1 VHYVRTVTIALVCG
15 LAALAGG
22 LYLGGHP
29 ERLPRF
35 AQDVFV
41 DDDRALQAEIAE
53 KIEGSFYKPVDA
65 ERLRERSLKGTV
77 EALDDPF
84 SQYLPPNE
92 AQQFAQAVEG
102 EFEGVGMTVDED
114 RRGLRVLNSFP
125 GSPARKAGIRKGDL
139 ISAVNGRSLAGVDS
153 RVATGRIKG
162 PAGTSVKL
170 EVATGSA
177 KPRTVRV
184 ERAKIDIP
192 LVEGSLRERAG
203 KTLGVVR
210 LASFSSGAHGELRAA
225 IDRLRARGAEGI
237 VLDLRGNGGGLLRE
251 AVLVSSQFIEEGE
264 IVSVRGRTRPNR
276 TEDAQGD
283 AIDEDIAVVVLVD
296 GGSAS
301 ASEITAGALR
311 DRGRASLVGQRTFG
325 KGLVQEVEPLSNGG
339 VLDLTVANYYLPSG
353 KTIPLRKGLRPQV
366 GARDNPRT
374 ARDEA
379 LPVALDELL
388 KRAKR

>member
-1 VHYVRTVTIALVCG
+1 MHYVSTVTIALVCG

-29 ERLPRF
+29 ESLPRF

-41 DDDRALQAEIAE
+41 EDDRSLQAEITE
-53 KIEGSFYKPVDA
+53 KIENSFYKPVDA
-65 ERLRERSLKGTV
+65 EQLRQRSLKGTV

-84 SQYLPPNE
+84 SQYLPPDE
-92 AQQFAQAVEG
+92 AQQFVQAVEG

-114 RRGLRVLNSFP
+114 RRGLQVLNSFP

-139 ISAVNGRSLAGVDS
+139 ITAVNGRPLAGVDS

-170 EVATGSA
+170 EVTTGRG
-177 KPRTVRV
+177 KPRTVSV

-192 LVEGSLRERAG
+192 LVESALRERGG
-203 KTLGVVR
+203 KKLGVVR
-210 LASFSSGAHGELRAA
+210 LASYSKGAHGEMRAA
-225 IDRLRARGAEGI
+225 IDRLRNRGAEGI
-237 VLDLRGNGGGLLRE
+237 VLDLRGNGGGLLEE
-251 AVLVSSQFIEEGE
+251 AVLVSSQFIEDGE
-264 IVSVRGRTRPNR
+264 IVSIRGRTRSNR
-276 TEDAQGD
+276 TEDAEGD

-339 VLDLTVANYYLPSG
+339 VLDITVANYYLPSG
-353 KTIPLRKGLRPQV
+353 KTIPLRKGLKPQV
-366 GARDNPRT
+366 EARDNPRT

-388 KRAKR
+388 KRAQR

>member
-1 VHYVRTVTIALVCG
+1 MHYVRTVTIALACG
-15 LAALAGG
+15 LVALAAG

-29 ERLPRF
+29 DKLPGPAR
-35 AQDVFV
+35 DLFV
-41 DDDRALQAEIAE
+41 QDDRALQAEITDR
-53 KIEGSFYKPVDA
+53 IRDDFYKPVDA
-65 ERLRERSLKGTV
+65 KKLRERSLKGTV

-84 SQYLPPNE
+84 SQYLPPSE

-102 EFEGVGMTVDED
+102 QFEGVGMTVDED

-125 GSPARKAGIRKGDL
+125 NSPARKAGITKGDL
-139 ISAVNGRSLAGVDS
+139 ITAVNGRSLAGVDS

-170 EVATGSA
+170 QVSA
-177 KPRTVRV
+177 GRGKPRTVRV
-184 ERAKIDIP
+184 KRAKIDVP
-192 LVEGSLRERAG
+192 LVEGKLVERKG
-203 KTLGVVR
+203 KKLGVVK
-210 LASFSSGAHGELRAA
+210 LASFSTGAHGEVRAA
-225 IDRLRARGAEGI
+225 IDKLRKQGAQGI

-251 AVLVSSQFIEEGE
+251 AVSVSSQFIENGK
-264 IVSVRGRTRPNR
+264 IVSVRGRSRANR
-276 TEDAQGD
+276 TENAEGG
-283 AIDEDIAVVVLVD
+283 AIDKNIGVVVLVD

-311 DRGRASLVGQRTFG
+311 DRGRAVLVGQRTFG

-353 KTIPLRKGLRPQV
+353 RTIPLRKGLRPQV
-366 GARDNPRT
+366 PARDNPHT
-374 ARDEA
+374 GRDEA

-388 KRAKR
+388 QRIAH

>member
-92 AQQFAQAVEG
+92 AQQFVQAVEG

-192 LVEGSLRERAG
+192 LVEGSLRERGG

>member
-53 KIEGSFYKPVDA
+53 KIEGSFYKSVDA

-192 LVEGSLRERAG
+192 LVEGSLRERGG

>member
-1 VHYVRTVTIALVCG
+1 MHYVRTVTIALVCG

-29 ERLPRF
+29 QWLPRF

-41 DDDRALQAEIAE
+41 DEDRALQAEITD
-53 KIEGSFYKPVDA
+53 KIEDSFYKPVDA
-65 ERLRERSLKGTV
+65 ERLRQRSLKGTV

-102 EFEGVGMTVDED
+102 KFEGVGMTVDED

-139 ISAVNGRSLAGVDS
+139 ITAVNGRALAGVDS

-170 EVATGSA
+170 AVTTGSA

-184 ERAKIDIP
+184 EREKIDIP
-192 LVEGSLRERAG
+192 LVESSLRERGG
-203 KTLGVVR
+203 KKLGVVR

-251 AVLVSSQFIEEGE
+251 AVLVSSQFIEDGE
-264 IVSVRGRTRPNR
+264 IVSVRGRTRSNR
-276 TEDAQGD
+276 TEEAQGD
-283 AIDEDIAVVVLVD
+283 AIDQDIAVVVLVD

-339 VLDLTVANYYLPSG
+339 VLDLTVAKYYLPSG
-353 KTIPLRKGLRPQV
+353 KTIPLRKGLKPQV
-366 GARDNPRT
+366 GARDKPRT

-388 KRAKR
+388 KRVEQ

>member
-1 VHYVRTVTIALVCG
+1 MHYVSTVTIALVCG

-29 ERLPRF
+29 ESLPRF

-41 DDDRALQAEIAE
+41 EDDRSLQAEITE
-53 KIEGSFYKPVDA
+53 KIENSFYKPVDA
-65 ERLRERSLKGTV
+65 ERLRQRSLKGTV

-84 SQYLPPNE
+84 SQYLPPDE
-92 AQQFAQAVEG
+92 AQQFVQAVEG

-114 RRGLRVLNSFP
+114 RRGLQVLNSFP

-139 ISAVNGRSLAGVDS
+139 ITAVNGRPLAGVDS

-170 EVATGSA
+170 EVTTGRG
-177 KPRTVRV
+177 KPRTVGV

-192 LVEGSLRERAG
+192 LVESSLRERGG
-203 KTLGVVR
+203 KKLGVVR
-210 LASFSSGAHGELRAA
+210 LASYSKGAHGEMRAA
-225 IDRLRARGAEGI
+225 IDRLRNRGAEGI
-237 VLDLRGNGGGLLRE
+237 VLDLRGNGGGLLKE
-251 AVLVSSQFIEEGE
+251 AVLVSSQFIEDGE
-264 IVSVRGRTRPNR
+264 IVSVRGRTRSNR
-276 TEDAQGD
+276 TEDAEGD

-353 KTIPLRKGLRPQV
+353 KTIPLRKGLKPQV
-366 GARDNPRT
+366 EARDNPRT
-374 ARDEA
+374 TRDEA
-379 LPVALDELL
+379 LPLALDELL
-388 KRAKR
+388 KRAQR

>member
-53 KIEGSFYKPVDA
+53 KIEGSFYKSVDA

-170 EVATGSA
+170 EVATGSG

-192 LVEGSLRERAG
+192 LVEGSLRERGG

-325 KGLVQEVEPLSNGG
+325 KGLVQEFEPLSNGG
-339 VLDLTVANYYLPSG
+339 VLDLTVANYYLPSC

>member
-1 VHYVRTVTIALVCG
+1 MHYLRTVTIALVCG
-15 LAALAGG
+15 LIALAGG

-29 ERLPRF
+29 ERLPGF
-35 AQDVFV
+35 AQDLFV
-41 DDDRALQAEIAE
+41 EDDRALQAEITE
-53 KIEGSFYKPVDA
+53 KIENSFYKPVDS
-65 ERLRERSLKGTV
+65 EQLRQRSLKGTV

-84 SQYLPPNE
+84 SQYLPPDE

-114 RRGLRVLNSFP
+114 RRGLQVLNSFP

-139 ISAVNGRSLAGVDS
+139 ITAVNGRSLAGVDS

-170 EVATGSA
+170 EVTTGRG
-177 KPRTVRV
+177 KPRMVEV

-192 LVEGSLRERAG
+192 LVESSLRERGG
-203 KTLGVVR
+203 KKLGVVR
-210 LASFSSGAHGELRAA
+210 LASYSSGAHGEMRAA
-225 IDRLRARGAEGI
+225 IDRLRSRGAEGI
-237 VLDLRGNGGGLLRE
+237 VLDLRGNGGGLLKE
-251 AVLVSSQFIEEGE
+251 AVLVSSQFIEDGE
-264 IVSVRGRTRPNR
+264 IVSVRGRTRSNR
-276 TEDAQGD
+276 TEDAEGD
-283 AIDEDIAVVVLVD
+283 AIDENIAVVVLVD

-339 VLDLTVANYYLPSG
+339 VLDITVANYFLPSG
-353 KTIPLRKGLRPQV
+353 KTIPLRKGLKPQV
-366 GARDNPRT
+366 EARDNPRT

-388 KRAKR
+388 KRAQR

>member
-1 VHYVRTVTIALVCG
+1 MHYVRTVTIALVCG

-41 DDDRALQAEIAE
+41 DDDRALQAEIAQ

-170 EVATGSA
+170 EVATGSG

-192 LVEGSLRERAG
+192 LVEGSLRERGG

-276 TEDAQGD
+276 TEDARGD

>member
-1 VHYVRTVTIALVCG
+1 VHYVRTVTIALACG
-15 LAALAGG
+15 LLALAAG

-29 ERLPRF
+29 DKLPGPAR
-35 AQDVFV
+35 DLFV
-41 DDDRALQAEIAE
+41 ENDRALQAEITDRI
-53 KIEGSFYKPVDA
+53 KDDFYKPVNTK
-65 ERLRERSLKGTV
+65 RLRERTLKGTV

-102 EFEGVGMTVDED
+102 QFEGVGMTVDED

-125 GSPARKAGIRKGDL
+125 NSPARKAGITKGDL
-139 ISAVNGRSLAGVDS
+139 ITAVNGRSLAGVDS

-170 EVATGSA
+170 QVTAGHG
-177 KPRTVRV
+177 KLRTVRV
-184 ERAKIDIP
+184 KRAKIDVP
-192 LVEGSLRERAG
+192 LVEGKLVERNG
-203 KTLGVVR
+203 KKLGVVK
-210 LASFSSGAHGELRAA
+210 LASFSTGAHAEVRAA
-225 IDRLRARGAEGI
+225 INRLRRRGAQGI

-251 AVLVSSQFIEEGE
+251 AVLVSSQFIEDGK
-264 IVSVRGRTRPNR
+264 IVSVRGRSRANR

-283 AIDEDIAVVVLVD
+283 AIDKNIGVVVLVD

-311 DRGRASLVGQRTFG
+311 DRGRAALVGQRTFG

-366 GARDNPRT
+366 AARDNPHTR
-374 ARDEA
+374 RDEA

-388 KRAKR
+388 HRLGK

>member
-170 EVATGSA
+170 EVATGSG

-192 LVEGSLRERAG
+192 LVEGSLRERGG

>member
-1 VHYVRTVTIALVCG
+1 MHYVRTVTIALVCG

-170 EVATGSA
+170 EVATGSG

-192 LVEGSLRERAG
+192 LVEGSLRERGG

-339 VLDLTVANYYLPSG
+339 ALDLTVANYYLPSG

>member
-1 VHYVRTVTIALVCG
+1 MHYVRTVTIALVCG

-170 EVATGSA
+170 EVATGSG

-192 LVEGSLRERAG
+192 LVEGSLRERGG

>member
-1 VHYVRTVTIALVCG
+1 MHYVRTVTIAVVCG

-29 ERLPRF
+29 DKLPTF
-35 AQDVFV
+35 AQNLFV
-41 DDDRALQAEIAE
+41 EDDRALQAEITDRIQE
-53 KIEGSFYKPVDA
+53 DFYKPVDG
-65 ERLRERSLKGTV
+65 EKLRERSLKGTV

-84 SQYLPPNE
+84 SQYLPPDE

-125 GSPARKAGIRKGDL
+125 KSPARKAGITKGDL
-139 ISAVNGRSLAGVDS
+139 IIAVNGRSLAGVDS

-162 PAGTSVKL
+162 PAGSSVTL
-170 EVATGSA
+170 QVSDGRG

-184 ERAKIDIP
+184 KRERIDVP
-192 LVEGSLRERAG
+192 LVETKLVERKG
-203 KTLGVVR
+203 KKLGVVK
-210 LASFSSGAHGELRAA
+210 LASFSTGAHGEVRAA
-225 IDRLRARGAEGI
+225 INRLRKQGAEGI

-251 AVLVSSQFIEEGE
+251 AVLVSSVFIEDGE
-264 IVSVRGRTRPNR
+264 VVSVRGRSRANR
-276 TEDAQGD
+276 TENADGD
-283 AIDEDIAVVVLVD
+283 AIDENIGVVVLVD

-311 DRGRASLVGQRTFG
+311 DRGRGSLVGQRTFG

-339 VLDLTVANYYLPSG
+339 VLDLTVAKYYLPSG

-366 GARDNPRT
+366 EARDNPRT
-374 ARDEA
+374 GRDEA

-388 KRAKR
+388 DRLSK

>member
-1 VHYVRTVTIALVCG
+1 MHYVRTVTIAVVCG

-29 ERLPRF
+29 DKLPTF
-35 AQDVFV
+35 AQNLFV
-41 DDDRALQAEIAE
+41 EDDRALQAEITDRIQE
-53 KIEGSFYKPVDA
+53 DFYKPVDA
-65 ERLRERSLKGTV
+65 EKLRERSLKGTV

-84 SQYLPPNE
+84 SQYLPPDE

-125 GSPARKAGIRKGDL
+125 KSPARKAGITKGDL
-139 ISAVNGRSLAGVDS
+139 IIAVNGRSLAGVDS

-162 PAGTSVKL
+162 PAGSSVSL
-170 EVATGSA
+170 QVTNGRG

-184 ERAKIDIP
+184 KRERIDVP
-192 LVEGSLRERAG
+192 LVESKLVERKG
-203 KTLGVVR
+203 KKLGVVK
-210 LASFSSGAHGELRAA
+210 LASFSTGAHGEVRAA
-225 IDRLRARGAEGI
+225 IDRLRKQGADGI

-251 AVLVSSQFIEEGE
+251 AVLVSSVFIEDGKV
-264 IVSVRGRTRPNR
+264 VSVRGRSRANR
-276 TEDAQGD
+276 TETAEGD
-283 AIDEDIAVVVLVD
+283 AIDENIGVVVLVD

-311 DRGRASLVGQRTFG
+311 DRGRGSLVGQRTFG

-366 GARDNPRT
+366 EARDNPRT
-374 ARDEA
+374 GRDEA

-388 KRAKR
+388 DRLGK